1 MSVATTLIVPT
12 CKHSDLR
19 IARNGQRRVGPA
31 ARIVMLLLVWMVL
44 APLAFGQND
53 SPRFEAGPLF
63 SSFHATLGS
72 TGIQEQFELGGRFTW
87 NCFPH
92 LALEGEY
99 ASSLRNPEDETQA
112 DGGYFSQALFGVK
125 TGVRWKHWGIFAK
138 FRPGLT
144 SYSNVITSFD
154 TRSGFAV
161 LTFGRLNYLAFDTG
175 GGAEFFLS
183 RRFLVRYDA
192 SDLITHEGN
201 HPFLYNG
208 SQITFSPITHNNFE
222 SEIAVAIRF

>member
-1 MSVATTLIVPT
+1 M
-12 CKHSDLR
+12 
-19 IARNGQRRVGPA
+19 
-31 ARIVMLLLVWMVL
+31 
-44 APLAFGQND
+44 
-53 SPRFEAGPLF
+53 
-63 SSFHATLGS
+63 
-72 TGIQEQFELGGRFTW
+72 
-87 NCFPH
+87 
-92 LALEGEY
+92 
-99 ASSLRNPEDETQA
+99 
-112 DGGYFSQALFGVK
+112 
-125 TGVRWKHWGIFAK
+125 
-138 FRPGLT
+138 
-144 SYSNVITSFD
+144 
-154 TRSGFAV
+154 